1 VKLSDLVEN
10 LETDLKRVK
19 KAFNEMA
26 EVNQK
31 LRAEIAEKDALI
43 ARLTAT
49 GRKDS
54 DDEQDSVDVPE

>member
-10 LETDLKRVK
+10 LETDLKKVK
-19 KAFNEMA
+19 KAFNEMV

-49 GRKDS
+49 ERKDS
-54 DDEQDSVDVPE
+54 DDERDSVDVPE

>member
-1 VKLSDLVEN
+1 
-10 LETDLKRVK
+10 
-19 KAFNEMA
+19 MA

>member
-1 VKLSDLVEN
+1 MKLSDLVEN